1 MDAICAAGAGDVG
14 LIMGRAF
21 CGEEKAA
28 VYLEQC
34 VEDQFSHP
42 STVCSSPSDRLH
54 TELVN
59 VLGLQASFG
68 SW

>member
-1 MDAICAAGAGDVG
+1 MD
-14 LIMGRAF
+14 REF
-21 CGEEKAA
+21 WGEEKAA

-34 VEDQFSHP
+34 VEDWFSHP
-42 STVCSSPSDRLH
+42 VTVCSSPSDCLH

-68 SW
+68 SC

>member
-1 MDAICAAGAGDVG
+1 
-14 LIMGRAF
+14 MGREF
-21 CGEEKAA
+21 WGEEKAA

-34 VEDQFSHP
+34 VEDWFSHP
-42 STVCSSPSDRLH
+42 VTVCSSPSDCLH

-68 SW
+68 SC